1 MNDCRVVDTQV
12 SREDGGN
19 DTVTQMIL
27 ASGDLQNLEYI
38 ANVMLQYS
46 VNFTEIFSIGKMKCF
61 KPLYLLF

>member
-38 ANVMLQYS
+38 ANVILQLNS
-46 VNFTEIFSIGKMKCF
+46 VQ
-61 KPLYLLF
+61 LQ